1 MKAVHIALLLT
12 SALGSVLAQDVAPSS
27 APAKP
32 SAAMREAWHREGL
45 IATRAI
51 AYFHSMDSIEE
62 SLNSL
67 GVTLHPQLVSLRL
80 RIEAALNNTDDAL
93 EQSDLAT
100 ANEALDVAEA
110 LLARLAAKLGG

>member
-1 MKAVHIALLLT
+1 
-12 SALGSVLAQDVAPSS
+12 
-27 APAKP
+27 
-32 SAAMREAWHREGL
+32 MREARHREGL

>member
-1 MKAVHIALLLT
+1 MRAARIALLLT
-12 SALGSVLAQDVAPSS
+12 TALGSVLAQDAAPSS

-32 SAAMREAWHREGL
+32 SDAMREARHREGL

-62 SLNSL
+62 NLNSL

-80 RIEAALNNTDDAL
+80 RIEAGLNNTDEAL
-93 EQSDLAT
+93 EQGDFAA
-100 ANEALDVAEA
+100 ANENLDVAEG